1 MLDVIILCFINL
13 LSFVIGSKIGQ
24 GRNITL
30 NPIKAVKETMTEK
43 KEKKIADLKDRQ
55 LKTTLENIDNYDGS
69 GFGQKEIPR

>member
-13 LSFVIGSKIGQ
+13 LSFVIGAKIGQ
-24 GRNITL
+24 GKNITL
-30 NPIKAVKETMTEK
+30 NPIKAVKESITEK